1 MGPMVSPTL
10 LILAAGSGSRYGGQ
24 KLVEPIGYDGE
35 KIMDYSIF
43 DARHA
48 GFGKIVLVIRRDMEK
63 YVKERVAER
72 FGKHLAVEY
81 AYQEIADLPSSFRT
95 PPGRT
100 KPWGTTQAIL
110 TASSLIHEPFAV
122 INANDFYGAQSY
134 HALAHHLLSG
144 TTDYAMVAFVLR
156 NTLSDYGAVARGVCR
171 VSDCGFLEDIL
182 ELKNVERDGGHASN
196 TDADGQETTLT
207 GNELVSMNMW
217 GFTPHVFGQLRES
230 FQRFLEQNGTDL
242 EAECLIP
249 NTMNEMIHAGQ
260 ARVKALR
267 CGDSWFGV
275 TYREDHPRAVESI
288 RQLIKCG
295 YYPKKL
301 W

>member
-1 MGPMVSPTL
+1 MEPMASPTL

-48 GFGKIVLVIRRDMEK
+48 GFGKIVLVIRRDAEK
-63 YVKERVAER
+63 RTKELVAER
-72 FGKHLAVEY
+72 FGKHFAVEY
-81 AYQEIADLPSSFRT
+81 VYQDLADLPPGFQV
-95 PPGRT
+95 PAGRT
-100 KPWGTTQAIL
+100 KPWGTTHAIL
-110 TASSLIHEPFAV
+110 TASSAIHEPFAV

-134 HALAHHLLSG
+134 HALAHHFESG

-156 NTLSDYGAVARGVCR
+156 NTLSDYGAVARAICQ
-171 VSDCGFLEDIL
+171 VSDCGFLENIV
-182 ELKNVERDGGHASN
+182 ELKNVERDGGHASS

-230 FQRFLEQNGTDL
+230 FLKFLELNGTDL

-249 NTMNEMIHAGQ
+249 NTVNELLQANQ
-260 ARVKALR
+260 ARIKVLR